1 MSYLV
6 LARKYRPA
14 GFGDVVGQEHVLRA
28 LSHAL
33 DNQRLH
39 HAYLF
44 SGTRGVGKTTLARI
58 LAKALNCETGVTST
72 PCGVCSACKE
82 IDSGRFVDLIEVDA
96 ASRTKV
102 DDTREL
108 LDNVQYAATRGRY
121 KVYLIDE
128 VHMLSTHSF
137 NALLKTLEEPPE
149 HVKFLLAT
157 TDPQK
162 LPVTVLSRCLQFNL
176 KRIPPQLIVDRLAE
190 IAAAE
195 SIEAEAGALR
205 LLARGADGSLR
216 DGLSLMDQA
225 IAFGDGALSESDV
238 SQMLGALDDTFVLE
252 ILDALIE
259 KSGVALAKIV
269 ARADERVADFSAL
282 LDDLARALTA
292 VALQQAQAS
301 DAPEEGAFPADQYA
315 DKIAPE
321 LVQLYYQIAI
331 HGRRDLPLA
340 PDARTGME
348 MALLR
353 MLAFTPNRG
362 QPQQSENAP
371 DDKQGPAAMRPVTPE
386 AVSAVVKPKAS
397 VASQTDAKAESA
409 AEAAED
415 DPSREWYRLVGSL
428 ELDGVVRMLAANC
441 AWQQREGQHISLT
454 LDKRSGALLTD
465 ARVKVLESALSEHY
479 GQAMRVTVT
488 IAGEP
493 VATDTPVAHKQR
505 EVKTQ
510 QTAAVETLKKD
521 AGVTA
526 LQELMGAELD
536 PGSVRSGD
544 TTQS

>member
-6 LARKYRPA
+6 LARKYRPV
-14 GFGDVVGQEHVLRA
+14 GFEDVVGQEHVLRA

-33 DNQRLH
+33 DHQRLH

-58 LAKALNCETGVTST
+58 LAKALNCETGVSSK
-72 PCGVCSACKE
+72 PCGVCSACTE

-176 KRIPPQLIVDRLAE
+176 KRIPPQLIADRLQE
-190 IAAAE
+190 IAEAE
-195 SIEAEAGALR
+195 SIQADAGALR

-225 IAFGDGALSESDV
+225 IAFGDGQLVERDV
-238 SQMLGALDDTFVLE
+238 SQMLGTLDDAFVLE
-252 ILDALIE
+252 ILDALIDQ
-259 KSGVALAKIV
+259 SGAKLAQIV
-269 ARADERVADFSAL
+269 AKAAERVPDFAAL
-282 LDDLARALTA
+282 LDDLARAFTA
-292 VALQQAQAS
+292 IALQQAGAA
-301 DAPEEGAFPADQYA
+301 DKPDDGAFPADRYA
-315 DKIAPE
+315 DLLPPE
-321 LVQLYYQIAI
+321 IVQLYYQIAT

-348 MALLR
+348 MTLLR
-353 MLAFTPNRG
+353 MLAFTPNGSVSSVNQTPPTR
-362 QPQQSENAP
+362 A
-371 DDKQGPAAMRPVTPE
+371 PAASGGSKAAANVVAQTNTSN
-386 AVSAVVKPKAS
+386 VSAATGKPE
-397 VASQTDAKAESA
+397 ES
-409 AEAAED
+409 
-415 DPSREWYRLVGSL
+415 DPSREWYRLVGAL

-441 AWQQREGQHISLT
+441 AWVGREGDHISLS
-454 LDKRSGALLTD
+454 LDKRSSALLTD
-465 ARVKVLESALSEHY
+465 ARVKVLETALSGHH
-479 GQAMRVTVT
+479 GQSIRVTVA
-488 IAGEP
+488 IAGAET
-493 VATDTPVAHKQR
+493 VETPAVQKQR
-505 EVKTQ
+505 DVQSQ
-510 QTAAVETLKKD
+510 QSQAVETLQND

-544 TTQS
+544 AT